1 MTAESCSLET
11 PSGPQH
17 ALGLAIKRLRH
28 ERGLKQ
34 HHLAWESGVTLSTIT
49 GIERGATDPKWATVK
64 KIAKGLD
71 ISLAELAAVEASVA
85 PEVGQEREGEP
96 DA

>member
-17 ALGLAIKRLRH
+17 GLGRAIKMLRH
-28 ERGLKQ
+28 ERGLGQ
-34 HHLAWESGVTLSTIT
+34 HHLAWKSGVTLSTIAD
-49 GIERGATDPKWATVK
+49 IERGATDPKWATVK
-64 KIAKGLD
+64 KIAKGLG
-71 ISLAELAAVEASVA
+71 ISMAELAAVEASLA
-85 PEVGQEREGEP
+85 PEVRQEREEEP